1 MSQDTF
7 NKKLF
12 QVAKEFNVATIT
24 IVEALGKAGFTVKN
38 SFNEKVSLEMYSA
51 VEKAFGV
58 DKARNK
64 EHERVRGEYEDLR
77 TAIQTGRNEV
87 ISVGS
92 DLPIAPIDTLDLLPL
107 APIEPDLK
115 PLPKAQP
122 KPEPMIEPI
131 IEPVVVI
138 KPEPKPEPVVVPVV
152 EVEPEPAPAPAP
164 VVEVEVKAPVA
175 EPVVE
180 VPAVAE
186 ESDVPVEADV
196 IRGRAERLRGATVL
210 GRITITAAPTVDAD
224 GAEARKKK
232 KKKKLIAAGR
242 KPGDPAPA
250 GDAKPATTITP
261 KPKPAGTAAAD
272 DSRNKK
278 KKKGTTG
285 RTGVDEKD
293 VDKKM
298 KETMAAL
305 QGGAN
310 KSRKKNRKKRREDF
324 ESDRAEAQE
333 YARSQEGI
341 IEVTEF
347 ITVSDLADLLEVSP
361 TKIITSCMSIGLF
374 VSINQRLDR
383 STIELI
389 GSEYDAE
396 LLFVDAEELSEDL
409 IEEVDSEESLL
420 PRAPVVTVMGHV
432 DHGKTSL
439 LDYIRKTRV
448 TAGEAG
454 GITQHIGAY
463 AVVLGDGRKIT
474 FLDTPGHE
482 AFTAMRARGA
492 QATDI
497 VILVIAADDM
507 VMPQTVEAINHAQA
521 AGVPIVVAMNKIDK
535 AGANTDRIRQQLS
548 DHNVLVEEWGG
559 KAQAAEVSAHTGV
572 GIDTLLEKV
581 LIEAELMD
589 LRANPE
595 RRANGIVLETKIDKG
610 KGVVANILVQRGTL
624 RVGDPFVAGPFFGRV
639 RSMEN
644 EKGARITEAGPS
656 TPIQM
661 TGFDGIPQ
669 AGDRMMVTADEKTAK
684 EIASQRQQLK
694 REQDMRRVKHITL
707 DEISRR
713 LREGETAELN
723 LILKGDVDGSIEALS
738 GSLQKLGTKE
748 AKVNIIHTGV
758 GAISE
763 SDVLLASASSAII
776 IGFQVRPTANA
787 RKLAERESIDIRL
800 YSVIYDALDNIRDA
814 LEGMLS
820 PELGE
825 KILGS
830 AEVRNTFKVPNVG
843 TIAGCY
849 VTEGK
854 LARSN
859 KIRLIRDSVVIFDGS
874 MSSLKRFKDDVR
886 EVLTGYE
893 CGIGIN
899 NYNDLKEGDVIESY
913 EITETK
919 RKLS

>member
-12 QVAKEFNVATIT
+12 QVAKEFNVSTPA
-24 IVEALGKAGFTVKN
+24 IVDVLSKAGFTVKN
-38 SFNEKVSLEMYSA
+38 SFNEKVSYEMYSA

-77 TAIQTGRNEV
+77 KEIHGGRND
-87 ISVGS
+87 IIGVGV
-92 DLPIAPIDTLDLLPL
+92 DLPIAPKVTLDPLPL
-107 APIEPDLK
+107 VPLEPTPK
-115 PLPKAQP
+115 PKL
-122 KPEPMIEPI
+122 KPEPVIEPI
-131 IEPVVVI
+131 VEPVVAV
-138 KPEPKPEPVVVPVV
+138 KPEPKPEPARVVEPIVDVKPVQKPSVVEPVEVVPPKA
-152 EVEPEPAPAPAP
+152 EPEP
-164 VVEVEVKAPVA
+164 VVA
-175 EPVVE
+175 EPEVE
-180 VPAVAE
+180 VPAE
-186 ESDVPVEADV
+186 V
-196 IRGRAERLRGATVL
+196 IRGRAEKLRGATVL
-210 GRITITAAPTVDAD
+210 GRITITAAPTADAD

-242 KPGDPAPA
+242 KPGDPVPA
-250 GDAKPATTITP
+250 GEAKPATTQTL

-278 KKKGTTG
+278 KKKGATG
-285 RTGVDEKD
+285 RAGVDEKD

-324 ESDRAEAQE
+324 ETDRAEAQE
-333 YARSQEGI
+333 YARTQEGI

-347 ITVSDLADLLEVSP
+347 ITVSDLADLLEISP

-374 VSINQRLDR
+374 VSINQRLDK

-396 LLFVDAEELSEDL
+396 LVFVDAEELTDDL
-409 IEEVDSEESLL
+409 IEEEDSEVDLV

-463 AVVLGDGRKIT
+463 AVELPDGRKIT

-507 VMPQTVEAINHAQA
+507 VMPQTIEAINHAHA
-521 AGVPIVVAMNKIDK
+521 AGVPIVVAINKIDK
-535 AGANTDRIRQQLS
+535 AGANSDRIRQQLS

-589 LRANPE
+589 LKANPG

-610 KGVVANILVQRGTL
+610 KGVVANVLVQRGTL

-656 TPIQM
+656 TPIQL

-669 AGDRMMVTADEKTAK
+669 AGDRIMVTADEKTAK
-684 EIASQRQQLK
+684 DIATQRQQLK

-800 YSVIYDALDNIRDA
+800 YSVIYDALDNIHDA

-893 CGIGIN
+893 CGIGIQ
-899 NYNDLKEGDVIESY
+899 NYNDLKVGDVIESY

>member
-1 MSQDTF
+1 MSQDAF

-38 SFNEKVSLEMYSA
+38 SFNEKISQEMYSA

-77 TAIQTGRNEV
+77 SAIQTGRNEV
-87 ISVGS
+87 ISVGA
-92 DLPIAPIDTLDLLPL
+92 DLPIAPIDTLDPLPL
-107 APIEPDLK
+107 APIDAEVK
-115 PLPKAQP
+115 P
-122 KPEPMIEPI
+122 KPKPQPVIEPI
-131 IEPVVVI
+131 IEPVLQPVVEPVVVPVVVEQ
-138 KPEPKPEPVVVPVV
+138 KPEPKPEPAPEPKPEPVV
-152 EVEPEPAPAPAP
+152 EAKAPE
-164 VVEVEVKAPVA
+164 PVA
-175 EPVVE
+175 EPE
-180 VPAVAE
+180 VPA
-186 ESDVPVEADV
+186 EADV

-210 GRITITAAPTVDAD
+210 GRITITATPATDAD
-224 GAEARKKK
+224 GAEGRKKK

-242 KPGDPAPA
+242 KPGDPVPA
-250 GDAKPATTITP
+250 GEAKPAISPMP
-261 KPKPAGTAAAD
+261 KAKPAGTAAAED
-272 DSRNKK
+272 PRNKK
-278 KKKGTTG
+278 KKKGATG
-285 RTGVDEKD
+285 RAGVDEKD

-310 KSRKKNRKKRREDF
+310 KSRKKNRKKRREDY
-324 ESDRAEAQE
+324 ENDRAEAEE

-347 ITVSDLADLLEVSP
+347 ITVSDLADLLDVSP

-389 GSEYDAE
+389 ASEYDAE
-396 LLFVDAEELSEDL
+396 LRFVDAEELTEDL
-409 IEEVDSEESLL
+409 IEEEDSEEDLV

-463 AVVLGDGRKIT
+463 AVVLPDGRKIT

-507 VMPQTVEAINHAQA
+507 VMPQTIEAINHAQA
-521 AGVPIVVAMNKIDK
+521 AGVPIVVAINKIDK
-535 AGANTDRIRQQLS
+535 AGANSDRIRQQLS

-589 LRANPE
+589 LKANPN

-610 KGVVANILVQRGTL
+610 KGVVANVLVQRGTL
-624 RVGDPFVAGPFFGRV
+624 RVGDPFVAGPFYGRV

-656 TPIQM
+656 TPIQL

-669 AGDRMMVTADEKTAK
+669 AGDRLMVTVDEKTAK
-684 EIASQRQQLK
+684 EISSQRQQLK

-738 GSLQKLGTKE
+738 GSLQKLGTQE

-899 NYNDLKEGDVIESY
+899 NYNDLKVGDVIESY

>member
-92 DLPIAPIDTLDLLPL
+92 DLPIAPIDTHDLVPL

-115 PLPKAQP
+115 PLPKPQP
-122 KPEPMIEPI
+122 KPEPVIEPI
-131 IEPVVVI
+131 IEPVVVV
-138 KPEPKPEPVVVPVV
+138 KPEPKPKPVV
-152 EVEPEPAPAPAP
+152 EIKPEP
-164 VVEVEVKAPVA
+164 VIEVKTPVA
-175 EPVVE
+175 EPEVVE
-180 VPAVAE
+180 DVENEPEMLVDAE
-186 ESDVPVEADV
+186 V
-196 IRGRAERLRGATVL
+196 IRGRAEKLRGATVL
-210 GRITITAAPTVDAD
+210 GRITITAAPTADAD

-250 GDAKPATTITP
+250 GDSNPATTITP
-261 KPKPAGTAAAD
+261 KPKTAGTTAASD

-298 KETMAAL
+298 KETLAAL

>member
-1 MSQDTF
+1 MSQDNF
-7 NKKLF
+7 KKLF
-12 QVAKEFNVATIT
+12 KVAGEFNVSTT
-24 IVEALGKAGFTVKN
+24 SIVDTLSKAGFTVQNLPN
-38 SFNEKVSLEMYSA
+38 SNVSFEMYSA
-51 VEKAFGV
+51 IEKAFGV
-58 DKARNK
+58 DKARHI
-64 EHERVRGEYEDLR
+64 EHDRVRGDYDDLR
-77 TAIQTGRNEV
+77 NAIQTGRNDV
-87 ISVGS
+87 ISVGN
-92 DLPIAPIDTLDLLPL
+92 DFPLTPIDTLEPLPL
-107 APIEPDLK
+107 TPIEFDLK
-115 PLPKAQP
+115 PLPK
-122 KPEPMIEPI
+122 
-131 IEPVVVI
+131 
-138 KPEPKPEPVVVPVV
+138 PEPKPERK
-152 EVEPEPAPAPAP
+152 PEPVIEPIPIP
-164 VVEVEVKAPVA
+164 

-180 VPAVAE
+180 IKPEPVVEPTPEPEPVVPAAAVVEPAVV
-186 ESDVPVEADV
+186 ESSEPEAPVEAEV

-210 GRITITAAPTVDAD
+210 GRITITATPPVDTD
-224 GAEARKKK
+224 GDRKKK

-242 KPGDPAPA
+242 KPGDTPPAT
-250 GDAKPATTITP
+250 DAKPATTQTL
-261 KPKPAGTAAAD
+261 KPKPAGTTTST
-272 DSRNKK
+272 DSDRNSKK
-278 KKKGTTG
+278 KKKGATG

-324 ESDRAEAQE
+324 ESDRAEAAE

-347 ITVSDLADLLEVSP
+347 ITVSDLAELLEVPAS
-361 TKIITSCMSIGLF
+361 KIITSCMGIGLF
-374 VSINQRLDR
+374 VSINQRLDK

-389 GSEYDAE
+389 ASEYDAE
-396 LLFVDAEELSEDL
+396 LRFVDAEELTEDL
-409 IEEVDSEESLL
+409 IEEEDTEADLI

-463 AVVLGDGRKIT
+463 AVVLPDGRKIT

-507 VMPQTVEAINHAQA
+507 VMPQTIEAINHAQA

-589 LRANPE
+589 LKANPN

-624 RVGDPFVAGPFFGRV
+624 RVGEPFVAGPFFGRV

-644 EKGARITEAGPS
+644 EKGIRITEAGPS
-656 TPIQM
+656 TPIQL

-669 AGDRMMVTADEKTAK
+669 AGDRIMVTLDEKTAK
-684 EIASQRQQLK
+684 EISTQRQQLK

-800 YSVIYDALDNIRDA
+800 YSVIYDALDNIHDA

-830 AEVRNTFKVPNVG
+830 AEVRNTFKVPNAG

-854 LARSN
+854 LARTN

-886 EVLTGYE
+886 EVSTGYE

-899 NYNDLKEGDVIESY
+899 NYNDLKVGDVIESY

>member
-38 SFNEKVSLEMYSA
+38 SFNEKVSQEMYSA

-92 DLPIAPIDTLDLLPL
+92 DLPIAPIDTLEPLPL
-107 APIEPDLK
+107 APLEPTFK
-115 PLPKAQP
+115 PQP
-122 KPEPMIEPI
+122 KPEPVIEPI
-131 IEPVVVI
+131 IEPVVEI
-138 KPEPKPEPVVVPVV
+138 KPVPKLEPKPEPKLEPVV
-152 EVEPEPAPAPAP
+152 AP
-164 VVEVEVKAPVA
+164 VVE
-175 EPVVE
+175 PVVVVE
-180 VPAVAE
+180 PKPKAILETEPDAVAE
-186 ESDVPVEADV
+186 EDV

-210 GRITITAAPTVDAD
+210 GRITITAAPVVDAE

-242 KPGDPAPA
+242 KTGDPAPA
-250 GDAKPATTITP
+250 GDAKPSSSLTP
-261 KPKPAGTAAAD
+261 KPKPAGTTATD

-278 KKKGTTG
+278 KKKGVTG
-285 RTGVDEKD
+285 RAGVDEKD

-361 TKIITSCMSIGLF
+361 TKIITSCMSVGLF

-389 GSEYDAE
+389 GSEYEAE
-396 LLFVDAEELSEDL
+396 LRFVDAEELTEDL
-409 IEEVDSEESLL
+409 IEEEDTDEDLI

-463 AVVLGDGRKIT
+463 AVVLPDGRKIT

-507 VMPQTVEAINHAQA
+507 VMPQTIEAINHAQA
-521 AGVPIVVAMNKIDK
+521 AGVPIVVAINKIDK
-535 AGANTDRIRQQLS
+535 AGANSDRIRQQLS

-589 LRANPE
+589 LKANPE

-610 KGVVANILVQRGTL
+610 KGVVANVLVQRGTL
-624 RVGDPFVAGPFFGRV
+624 RVGDPFVAGPFYGRV

-656 TPIQM
+656 TPIQL

-669 AGDRMMVTADEKTAK
+669 AGDRMMVTVDEKTAK

-830 AEVRNTFKVPNVG
+830 AEVRDTFKVPNVG

-886 EVLTGYE
+886 EVVTGYE

-899 NYNDLKEGDVIESY
+899 NYNDLKVGDVIESY

>member
-1 MSQDTF
+1 MSQDNF

-12 QVAKEFNVATIT
+12 QVAKEFNVSTDS
-24 IVEALGKAGFTVKN
+24 IVDTLGKAGFKVQN
-38 SFNEKVSLEMYSA
+38 SFNTKVSFEMYSA

-58 DKARNK
+58 DKARYK
-64 EHERVRGEYEDLR
+64 EHERVRGEYEELR
-77 TAIQTGRNEV
+77 TAIQTGRNDV
-87 ISVGS
+87 ISVVPE
-92 DLPIAPIDTLDLLPL
+92 LPLSPIDTLEPLPL
-107 APIEPDLK
+107 APLEPELK
-115 PLPKAQP
+115 PIP
-122 KPEPMIEPI
+122 KPK
-131 IEPVVVI
+131 PVEVVA
-138 KPEPKPEPVVVPVV
+138 PEPKPEPVVVPQPAPVPAPKP
-152 EVEPEPAPAPAP
+152 EPEPEPVAKVDKPAP
-164 VVEVEVKAPVA
+164 KA

-180 VPAVAE
+180 KEPEPEPSAE
-186 ESDVPVEADV
+186 ESSDSEEDV
-196 IRGRAERLRGATVL
+196 IRGRATRLKGPNLL
-210 GRITITAAPTVDAD
+210 GRITITAPAVVDGD
-224 GAEARKKK
+224 PKKKK

-242 KPGDPAPA
+242 KPGDAAPTSD
-250 GDAKPATTITP
+250 GKPSAANTVTL
-261 KPKPAGTAAAD
+261 KPKSTTGGTTTSTD
-272 DSRNKK
+272 DRNKK
-278 KKKGTTG
+278 KKKGVSDRKG
-285 RTGVDEKD
+285 GAVDEKD
-293 VDKKM
+293 VNKKM

-305 QGGAN
+305 KGGAN
-310 KSRKKNRKKRREDF
+310 KKRKKIRKQRREDF
-324 ESDRAEAQE
+324 EQDRMDAEE
-333 YARSQEGI
+333 FARTQAGI
-341 IEVTEF
+341 VEVTEF
-347 ITVSDLADLLEVSP
+347 ITVSDLAELLDVP
-361 TKIITSCMSIGLF
+361 VNRIITSCMGIGLF

-389 GSEYDAE
+389 ASEYEAE
-396 LLFVDAEELSEDL
+396 LRFVDAEEMIEDMV
-409 IEEVDSEESLL
+409 EEEDSPENLVF
-420 PRAPVVTVMGHV
+420 RAPVVTVMGHV

-439 LDYIRKTRV
+439 LDYIRKSRV

-463 AVVLGDGRKIT
+463 AVDLPDGRRVT

-507 VMPQTVEAINHAQA
+507 VMPQTIEAINHAQA

-535 AGANTDRIRQQLS
+535 EGANTDRIRQQLS
-548 DHNVLVEEWGG
+548 DHGVLVEEWGG

-589 LRANPE
+589 LKANPN
-595 RRANGIVLETKIDKG
+595 RRASGIVLETKIDKG
-610 KGVVANILVQRGTL
+610 KGVVANVLIQRGTMK
-624 RVGDPFVAGPFFGRV
+624 VGDPFVAGPFFGRV

-644 EKGARITEAGPS
+644 AQGNRITEAGPS

-669 AGDRMMVTADEKTAK
+669 AGDRLMVTADEKTAK
-684 EIASQRQQLK
+684 DIATQRQQLK

-776 IGFQVRPTANA
+776 IGFQVRPTSNA
-787 RKLAERESIDIRL
+787 RKLAEREEIDIRL
-800 YSVIYDALDNIRDA
+800 YSVIYDALDSIHDA

-830 AEVRNTFKVPNVG
+830 AEVRNTFKVPNAG

-854 LARSN
+854 LARTN

-886 EVLTGYE
+886 EVATGYE

-899 NYNDLKEGDVIESY
+899 NYNDLKVGDVIESY
-913 EITETK
+913 EVTETK
-919 RKLS
+919 RKLQA